1 MHDSIGA
8 ERDPAAAASDRATT
22 HDTEREATGG
32 APGRASPG
40 PARGGLVPGRV
51 RIAAPELATRIDR
64 REQTDAQAHVDAA
77 TSSTGRPL
85 PDALRQ
91 RFESSLGQPLDD
103 VRVHDGRTSGL
114 AASSLGARAFALG
127 RQVHLGG
134 GGADADPHVLAHEV
148 AHVAQQAGRAATPQM
163 KLLVGAPDD
172 PLEHEADV
180 AADAMLEGRPVRV
193 STGAAPAVRRLIS
206 VAGEERPRYRLPECK
221 WLGFWGYFNDP
232 NIYYDFASEEA
243 LNTFIE
249 TKGTCGKT
257 YKEVDAKKL
266 KEEQREREQRAE
278 QERQRVA
285 AERRQL
291 QGAEARDAVD
301 GAWQRDGQLDPL
313 RARMEDTAQHHHL
326 KPSVKHEGNH
336 GKRAMLSAT
345 ALTVIAN
352 AIRQR
357 VVDRVGPA
365 KGNIVVV
372 TGVVWFEGKMLLLI
386 AGNGGFEA
394 KSGLDELQQVVGE
407 AQFEGIDKC
416 IPVIDKPHPGSD
428 GSNRISASGKSGKR
442 DDDPTAWHGE
452 QKLIAYAAIEL
463 GPEARASLT
472 CVGIAHPDGPCHEKT
487 FATQHC
493 DQYLEELAE
502 DPDRAVAAAWFQGY
516 KPNGGALA
524 DEVLDGRYNDGH
536 RGDGR
541 RDNRNDV
548 PYDDRRYRSERKEET
563 TDERYRSETKD
574 NRYRSETKEETKD
587 NRYRSETKD
596 NRYRSETKDN
606 RYRSETKDNRYR
618 SETEDDRYRS
628 ETKDE
633 RHNDRHRGD
642 GRRDNFRDDSR
653 YRIESKEERKNDRDR
668 NDERYRNE
676 SKHDR
681 DRNESKH
688 DRDRNGSKHDRDR
701 NESKHDRDRNGSKH
715 DRDRNESK
723 RDRDR
728 NESKHDRDRNGSKH
742 DRDRSERNDKR
753 DRSERNDQGRGQ
765 STEREEK
772 KRRKNPTLSTLPP
785 SNPTHHDNDDEDPGT
800 PITID

>member
-574 NRYRSETKEETKD
+574 NRYRSET
-587 NRYRSETKD
+587 
-596 NRYRSETKDN
+596 
-606 RYRSETKDNRYR
+606 
-618 SETEDDRYRS
+618 EDDRYRS

-668 NDERYRNE
+668 NDERY
-676 SKHDR
+676 
-681 DRNESKH
+681 
-688 DRDRNGSKHDRDR
+688 
-701 NESKHDRDRNGSKH
+701 
-715 DRDRNESK
+715 
-723 RDRDR
+723 R